1 MTRTSSAT
9 VGILIA
15 AQVAIGQGGSQDASV
30 TLTLEDAIVRGLA
43 ASHRVAEA
51 SARQE
56 GAEAMVE
63 ARQAAARPQVAAQG
77 GYTRTNHVEPFGV
90 LLPANQ
96 LRLIYPDI
104 PDNYR
109 ARLDLQWPVYTSG
122 RFEALERAARTEAD
136 ATENDVDAVRAD
148 LRFEITRA
156 FWALVTARE
165 SARVVGESVAGVV
178 AHLADV
184 RNQLAS
190 GLISPVDVLVVGAQE
205 ARQRM
210 LEVQAE
216 LARRTA
222 EANLARLVGLAPG
235 TPITPTARLDPP
247 ARPADAG
254 TLVEAARQSRPERQA
269 IVQRMSAADERH
281 DAALA
286 LAKPVVAI
294 GGGVDYARPNPRIFP
309 RDERWRQSWDASV
322 NVTWPLFDGGRARA
336 EARETM
342 ASIAAVRARLD
353 EFDSLLSVEV
363 RQRVAELEASRAVID
378 AAEVA
383 VRAAAEARRVA
394 AERFAAGVATSTD
407 VLDRQVALL
416 QAGLDRTEAIAQARL
431 AEARLNRSLGR

>member
-1 MTRTSSAT
+1 MTRASSAT

-30 TLTLEDAIVRGLA
+30 TLTLEDAIIRGLA

-51 SARQE
+51 AARHE
-56 GAEAMVE
+56 GAEATAE
-63 ARQAAARPQVAAQG
+63 GRQAASRPQIAAQG

-90 LLPANQ
+90 LLPTNQ

-109 ARLDLQWPVYTSG
+109 ARLDLQWPVYTAG
-122 RFEALERAARTEAD
+122 RFGALERAARTEAA
-136 ATENDVDAVRAD
+136 ATESDIEAVRAD
-148 LRFEITRA
+148 LRFEITQA

-165 SARVVGESVAGVV
+165 SARVVGESITGVV
-178 AHLADV
+178 ALLADV

-190 GLISPVDVLVVGAQE
+190 GLISPVDVLVVEAQE

-210 LEVQAE
+210 LGVQAE

-222 EANLARLVGLAPG
+222 EANLARLAGLTPG

-247 ARPADAG
+247 APPADPG
-254 TLVEAARQSRPERQA
+254 TLVEAARQGRSERQA
-269 IVQRMSAADERH
+269 IVRRMSAAGERH
-281 DAALA
+281 HAALA
-286 LAKPVVAI
+286 LARPVVAI

-309 RDERWRQSWDASV
+309 RDERWRHSWDASV
-322 NVTWPLFDGGRARA
+322 NVTWPIFDGGRARA
-336 EARETM
+336 EAREAT
-342 ASIAAVRARLD
+342 ASIAAVRARLE
-353 EFDSLLSVEV
+353 EFDSLLGVEV
-363 RQRVAELEASRAVID
+363 RQRVAELEAGRAVID